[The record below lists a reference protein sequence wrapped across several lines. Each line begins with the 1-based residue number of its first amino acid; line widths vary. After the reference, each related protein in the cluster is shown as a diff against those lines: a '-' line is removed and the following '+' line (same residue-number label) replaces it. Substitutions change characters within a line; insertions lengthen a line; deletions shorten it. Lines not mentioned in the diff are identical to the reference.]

1 MTPKIEWCNWVFD
14 YTDSM
19 DTNRW
24 MVKRDCCDDEI
35 LLIRGDSK
43 NWKAYQAS
51 LKPYPVRGCPDAVS
65 MCPNC
70 GKFVNGVN
78 PHVRFITLIALLINQ
93 RLKLS
98 RRRTCYDKQWLLP

>member
-14 YTDSM
+14 YV
-19 DTNRW
+19 DTNKW

-51 LKPYPVRGCPDAVS
+51 LKPYRVGGYPDSVS

-78 PHVRFITLIALLINQ
+78 P
-93 RLKLS
+93 
-98 RRRTCYDKQWLLP
+98 YDDGETWMK